1 MYNKIIEVL
10 SMNKVKKAII
20 PAAGLGTRFLPA
32 TKSLP
37 KEMFTII
44 DTPTIQYIVE
54 EAVKSGI
61 EEICIITNSTKHI
74 MENHF
79 DYNFEL
85 ETRLKERGEI
95 EKYEEIR
102 KIPNMCKIFYVRQL
116 EPKGLGHAILCAK
129 EFINNEPF
137 AVLLGDDLM
146 VNEKPVLK
154 QLIEKFNETNYSI
167 LGVQTVPKKDV
178 CKYGNITPNSDII
191 NRTVEVK
198 DLVEKPKIEE
208 AKSQLAVL
216 GRYVL
221 TPTIFKYL
229 ETQEKGKGNEIQLTD
244 AIRRML
250 AEEKVYAYDFEGIRY
265 DIGDKFGYVKAIIDF
280 ALKNPEL
287 KDKTEEYINS
297 IKK

>member
-10 SMNKVKKAII
+10 SMHKVKKAII

-154 QLIEKFNETNYSI
+154 QLIEKFNETNCSI
-167 LGVQTVPKKDV
+167 LGVQTVSKKDV
-178 CKYGNITPNSDII
+178 CKYGNITPNSDIE

-198 DLVEKPKIEE
+198 DLVEKPKVEE

-229 ETQEKGKGNEIQLTD
+229 ETQERGKGNEIQLTD

-250 AEEKVYAYDFEGIRY
+250 KEEKVYAYDFEGIRY

-280 ALKNPEL
+280 ALNNPEL

>member
-1 MYNKIIEVL
+1 MKKIR
-10 SMNKVKKAII
+10 KAII

-32 TKSLP
+32 TKSMP

-85 ETRLKERGEI
+85 ETRLKEKGDMTR
-95 EKYEEIR
+95 YNQIR
-102 KIPNMCKIFYVRQL
+102 AIPKMCKIYYVRQL

-129 EFINNEPF
+129 EFIGNEPF

-146 VNEKPVLK
+146 VNENEPVLK
-154 QLIEKFNETNYSI
+154 QLINQYEYTNSSI
-167 LGVQTVPKKDV
+167 LGVQTVSKEDV
-178 CKYGNITPNSDII
+178 YKYGIVDPKYLND
-191 NRTVEVK
+191 EK
-198 DLVEKPKIEE
+198 LVEIKGMDEKPQPEQ

-229 ETQEKGKGNEIQLTD
+229 ETQAAGKGNEIQLTD
-244 AIRRML
+244 AIMRML
-250 AEEKVYAYDFEGIRY
+250 CEEKVYAYDFEGIRY
-265 DIGDKFGYVKAIIDF
+265 DIGDKFGYVKASIDF
-280 ALKNPEL
+280 ALRNPEL
-287 KDKTEEYINS
+287 SEKTLNYIKEL
-297 IKK
+297 KK

>member
-1 MYNKIIEVL
+1 MK
-10 SMNKVKKAII
+10 KVRKAVI

-32 TKSLP
+32 TKSMP

-85 ETRLKERGEI
+85 ETRLKERGDL

-102 KIPNMCKIFYVRQL
+102 KIPKMCKIFYVRQL

-146 VNEKPVLK
+146 VSDTEPVLK
-154 QLIEKFNETNYSI
+154 QLINEYDKTNCSI
-167 LGVQTVPKKDV
+167 LGVQTVNKKDV
-178 CKYGNITPNSDII
+178 YKYGII
-191 NRTVEVK
+191 DPKVQVDS
-198 DLVEKPKIEE
+198 DLVEIKGMDEKPKVEE

-221 TPTIFKYL
+221 SPTIFKYL
-229 ETQEKGKGNEIQLTD
+229 ETQVAGKANEIQLTD
-244 AIRRML
+244 AIMRML
-250 AEEKVYAYDFEGIRY
+250 SEEKVYAYDFKGTRY

-280 ALKNPEL
+280 ALKNEEL
-287 KDKTEEYINS
+287 KDKTKDYINS
-297 IKK
+297 LNDN

>member
-1 MYNKIIEVL
+1 
-10 SMNKVKKAII
+10 MNKVKKAII

-198 DLVEKPKIEE
+198 DLVEKPKVEE

-287 KDKTEEYINS
+287 KDKTEDYINS

>member
-1 MYNKIIEVL
+1 
-10 SMNKVKKAII
+10 MNKVKKAII

-95 EKYEEIR
+95 DKYDEIR

-137 AVLLGDDLM
+137 VYVAGFGRFL
-146 VNEKPVLK
+146 NIPY
-154 QLIEKFNETNYSI
+154 ETNRNLKKKFSDVWTNYEVI
-167 LGVQTVPKKDV
+167 LD
-178 CKYGNITPNSDII
+178 
-191 NRTVEVK
+191 
-198 DLVEKPKIEE
+198 
-208 AKSQLAVL
+208 
-216 GRYVL
+216 
-221 TPTIFKYL
+221 
-229 ETQEKGKGNEIQLTD
+229 
-244 AIRRML
+244 
-250 AEEKVYAYDFEGIRY
+250 YD
-265 DIGDKFGYVKAIIDF
+265 DIGF
-280 ALKNPEL
+280 
-287 KDKTEEYINS
+287 INQ
-297 IKK
+297 ITIEN

>member
-1 MYNKIIEVL
+1 
-10 SMNKVKKAII
+10 MNKVKKAII

-95 EKYEEIR
+95 ERYEEIR

-146 VNEKPVLK
+146 VNEEPVLK
-154 QLIEKFNETNYSI
+154 QLINKFNETQHSV
-167 LGVQTVPKKDV
+167 LGVQTVAKEDV
-178 CKYGNITPNSDII
+178 IKYGNITPKGEVN
-191 NRTVEVK
+191 NRSVEILDV
-198 DLVEKPKIEE
+198 VEKPKVED

-221 TPTIFKYL
+221 TPTIFKFL
-229 ETQEKGKGNEIQLTD
+229 ETQEKGTGNEIQLTD

-250 AEEKVYAYDFEGIRY
+250 SEETVFAYDFEGERY

-287 KDKTEEYINS
+287 KDKTKDYIN
-297 IKK
+297 KLK

>member
-1 MYNKIIEVL
+1 
-10 SMNKVKKAII
+10 MNKVKKAII

-95 EKYEEIR
+95 ERYEEIR

-146 VNEKPVLK
+146 VNEEPVLK
-154 QLIEKFNETNYSI
+154 QLINKFNETQYSV
-167 LGVQTVPKKDV
+167 LGVQTVAKEDV
-178 CKYGNITPNSDII
+178 KKYGNITPKGEII
-191 NRTVEVK
+191 NRSVEIFDVI
-198 DLVEKPKIEE
+198 EKPKVEE

-229 ETQEKGKGNEIQLTD
+229 ETQEKGTGNEIQLTD

-250 AEEKVYAYDFEGIRY
+250 VEETVYAYDFEGERY

-287 KDKTEEYINS
+287 KDKTKDY
-297 IKK
+297 IKKLK

>member
-1 MYNKIIEVL
+1 
-10 SMNKVKKAII
+10 MNKVKKAII

-198 DLVEKPKIEE
+198 DLIEKPKIEE

-229 ETQEKGKGNEIQLTD
+229 ETQERGKGNEIQLTD

-297 IKK
+297 RTKQIN

>member
-1 MYNKIIEVL
+1 MRQVLYMRQYPSKEVMILTAGERIKRLRKERGL
-10 SMNKVKKAII
+10 SADE
-20 PAAGLGTRFLPA
+20 LGRMIG
-32 TKSLP
+32 KDRS
-37 KEMFTII
+37 TI
-44 DTPTIQYIVE
+44 YR
-54 EAVKSGI
+54 
-61 EEICIITNSTKHI
+61 
-74 MENHF
+74 
-79 DYNFEL
+79 Y
-85 ETRLKERGEI
+85 ERGEI

-198 DLVEKPKIEE
+198 DLVEKPKVEE

>member
-1 MYNKIIEVL
+1 
-10 SMNKVKKAII
+10 MNKVKKAII

-95 EKYEEIR
+95 DKYEEIR

-146 VNEKPVLK
+146 VNDEPVLK
-154 QLIEKFNETNYSI
+154 QLINKFNETQYSV
-167 LGVQTVPKKDV
+167 LGVQTVALEDV
-178 CKYGNITPNSDII
+178 KKYGNITPNGEII
-191 NRTVEVK
+191 NRSVEILDV
-198 DLVEKPKIEE
+198 VEKPKVEE

-229 ETQEKGKGNEIQLTD
+229 ETQEKGTGNEIQLTD

-250 AEEKVYAYDFEGIRY
+250 SEEKVYAYDFEGVRY

-287 KDKTEEYINS
+287 KDKTKDYINTL
-297 IKK
+297 K

>member
-1 MYNKIIEVL
+1 
-10 SMNKVKKAII
+10 MNKVKKAII

-95 EKYEEIR
+95 ERYEEIR

-146 VNEKPVLK
+146 VNDVPVLK
-154 QLIEKFNETNYSI
+154 QLINKFNETQKSV
-167 LGVQTVPKKDV
+167 LGVQTVAKEDV
-178 CKYGNITPNSDII
+178 KKYGNITPKGKVN
-191 NRTVEVK
+191 NRSVEILDV
-198 DLVEKPKIEE
+198 VEKPKVED

-229 ETQEKGKGNEIQLTD
+229 ETQEKGAGNEIQLTD

-250 AEEKVYAYDFEGIRY
+250 SEETVYAYDFEGERY

-287 KDKTEEYINS
+287 KDKTKDYINTL
-297 IKK
+297 K

>member
-1 MYNKIIEVL
+1 MK
-10 SMNKVKKAII
+10 KVRKAVI

-85 ETRLKERGEI
+85 ETRLKERGDLK
-95 EKYEEIR
+95 KYNEIR
-102 KIPNMCKIFYVRQL
+102 KIPNMCKIYYVRQL

-146 VNEKPVLK
+146 VSDDEPVLK
-154 QLIEKFNETNYSI
+154 QLINHYESTNYSI
-167 LGVQTVPKKDV
+167 LGVQKVNKDDV
-178 CKYGNITPNSDII
+178 SKYGII
-191 NRTVEVK
+191 DPKNYLSN
-198 DLVEKPKIEE
+198 DLVEIQGMDEKPNVND

-216 GRYVL
+216 GRYIL
-221 TPTIFKYL
+221 SPTIFKYL
-229 ETQEKGKGNEIQLTD
+229 ETQVAGKANEIQLTD
-244 AIRRML
+244 AIMRML
-250 AEEKVYAYDFEGIRY
+250 DEEKVYAYNFKGIRY

-280 ALKNPEL
+280 ALKNEEL
-287 KDKTEEYINS
+287 KEKTYNYIQEL
-297 IKK
+297 KK

>member
-1 MYNKIIEVL
+1 MK
-10 SMNKVKKAII
+10 KVKKAII

-95 EKYEEIR
+95 ERYEEIR

-146 VNEKPVLK
+146 VNDEPVLK
-154 QLIEKFNETNYSI
+154 QLINKFNETQYSV
-167 LGVQTVPKKDV
+167 LGVQTVALEDV
-178 CKYGNITPNSDII
+178 KKYGNITPNGEII
-191 NRTVEVK
+191 NRSVEILDVI
-198 DLVEKPKIEE
+198 EKPKVEE

-229 ETQEKGKGNEIQLTD
+229 ETQEKGTGNEIQLTD

-250 AEEKVYAYDFEGIRY
+250 SEEKVYAYDFEGVRY

-287 KDKTEEYINS
+287 KDKTKDYINTL
-297 IKK
+297 K

>member
-1 MYNKIIEVL
+1 
-10 SMNKVKKAII
+10 MNKVKKAII

-95 EKYEEIR
+95 DKYDEIR

-146 VNEKPVLK
+146 VNDEPVLK
-154 QLIEKFNETNYSI
+154 QLINKFNETQYSV
-167 LGVQTVPKKDV
+167 LGVQTVALEDV
-178 CKYGNITPNSDII
+178 KKYGNITPNGEII
-191 NRTVEVK
+191 NRSVEILDVI
-198 DLVEKPKIEE
+198 EKPKVEE

-229 ETQEKGKGNEIQLTD
+229 ETQEKGTGNEIQLTD

-250 AEEKVYAYDFEGIRY
+250 SEEKVYAYDFEGVRY

-287 KDKTEEYINS
+287 KDKTKDYIN
-297 IKK
+297 KLK

>member
-1 MYNKIIEVL
+1 MK
-10 SMNKVKKAII
+10 KVRKAVI
-20 PAAGLGTRFLPA
+20 PAAGLGIRFLPA
-32 TKSLP
+32 TKSMP

-79 DYNFEL
+79 DYNYEL
-85 ETRLKERGEI
+85 ENRLKDKGDL
-95 EKYEEIR
+95 EKYEQIR
-102 KIPNMCKIFYVRQL
+102 KIPKLCKIFYVRQL

-129 EFINNEPF
+129 EFINDEPF

-146 VNEKPVLK
+146 VSDEEPVLK
-154 QLIEKFNETNYSI
+154 QLINQYEKTNCSI
-167 LGVQTVPKKDV
+167 LGVQTVNKEDV
-178 CKYGNITPNSDII
+178 HKYGII
-191 NRTVEVK
+191 DPKHSTNER
-198 DLVEKPKIEE
+198 LVEMKGIDEKPNINE

-216 GRYVL
+216 GRYIL

-229 ETQEKGKGNEIQLTD
+229 ETQNAGKGNEIQLTD
-244 AIRRML
+244 AIMRML
-250 AEEKVYAYDFEGIRY
+250 SEENIYAYDFKGTRY

-280 ALKNPEL
+280 ALNNPEL
-287 KDKTEEYINS
+287 SEKTQKYINS
-297 IKK
+297 IKN

>member
-1 MYNKIIEVL
+1 MH
-10 SMNKVKKAII
+10 KVKKAII

>member
-1 MYNKIIEVL
+1 
-10 SMNKVKKAII
+10 MNKVKKAII

-95 EKYEEIR
+95 DKYEEIR

-116 EPKGLGHAILCAK
+116 EPKGLGHDILCAK

-146 VNEKPVLK
+146 VNDEPVLK
-154 QLIEKFNETNYSI
+154 QLINEFNNKNCSI
-167 LGVQTVPKKDV
+167 LGVQTVPKEDV
-178 CKYGNITPNSDII
+178 SKYGIINPNSEII
-191 NRTVEVK
+191 NSICEVK
-198 DLVEKPKIEE
+198 DMDEKPKVED

-250 AEEKVYAYDFEGIRY
+250 IEEKVYAYDFKGVRY

-280 ALKNPEL
+280 ALTNPEL
-287 KDKTEEYINS
+287 KDKTKNYIN
-297 IKK
+297 KLK

>member
-1 MYNKIIEVL
+1 
-10 SMNKVKKAII
+10 MNKVKKAII

-95 EKYEEIR
+95 ERYEEIR

-146 VNEKPVLK
+146 VNDEPVLK
-154 QLIEKFNETNYSI
+154 QLINKFNETQHSV
-167 LGVQTVPKKDV
+167 LGVQTVAKEDV
-178 CKYGNITPNSDII
+178 IKYGNITPKGEVN
-191 NRTVEVK
+191 NRSVEILDV
-198 DLVEKPKIEE
+198 VEKPKVED

-221 TPTIFKYL
+221 TPTIFKFL
-229 ETQEKGKGNEIQLTD
+229 ETQEKGTGNEIQLTD

-250 AEEKVYAYDFEGIRY
+250 SEETVFAYDFEGERY

-287 KDKTEEYINS
+287 KDKTKDYIN
-297 IKK
+297 KLK

>member
-1 MYNKIIEVL
+1 
-10 SMNKVKKAII
+10 MNKVKKAII

-95 EKYEEIR
+95 ERYEEIR

-146 VNEKPVLK
+146 VNDEPVLK
-154 QLIEKFNETNYSI
+154 QLINKFNETQYSV
-167 LGVQTVPKKDV
+167 LGVQTVALEDV
-178 CKYGNITPNSDII
+178 KKYGNITPNGEII
-191 NRTVEVK
+191 NRSV
-198 DLVEKPKIEE
+198 
-208 AKSQLAVL
+208 
-216 GRYVL
+216 
-221 TPTIFKYL
+221 
-229 ETQEKGKGNEIQLTD
+229 
-244 AIRRML
+244 
-250 AEEKVYAYDFEGIRY
+250 
-265 DIGDKFGYVKAIIDF
+265 
-280 ALKNPEL
+280 
-287 KDKTEEYINS
+287 
-297 IKK
+297 